1 MSMLATTT
9 TQFSMVH
16 IGGTAAA
23 VGVLSIPLAY
33 WLLRPRSLL
42 NIGGPCLVAA
52 LATFGERLC
61 ANMTQLNNDG
71 VPSLS
76 ANDLL
81 APALTFIL
89 LSIYADLF
97 PPADPV
103 RFGRFRAG
111 VTGVALAI
119 NVFTI

>member
-1 MSMLATTT
+1 MLAATI
-9 TQFSMVH
+9 TQFSTAH
-16 IGGTAAA
+16 IGGTAAL
-23 VGVLSIPLAY
+23 VGVLSLPLAY
-33 WLLRPRSLL
+33 WLLRPRTPI
-42 NIGGPCLVAA
+42 NVTAPCVVVA

-81 APALTFIL
+81 APALTYIL

-97 PPADPV
+97 PPEDPL
-103 RFGRFRAG
+103 RFGRFRAAA
-111 VTGVALAI
+111 TGVALAV
-119 NVFTI
+119 NVLTI

>member
-1 MSMLATTT
+1 VQAT
-9 TQFSMVH
+9 TQFSTAH
-16 IGGTAAA
+16 IAATAATI
-23 VGVLSIPLAY
+23 GVLAIPAAY
-33 WLLRPRSLL
+33 WLLRPRSPVS
-42 NIGGPCLVAA
+42 ITAVCLVAA

-81 APALTFIL
+81 APALTYIV

-97 PPADPV
+97 PPPDPA
-103 RFGRFRAG
+103 RFAKLRALI
-111 VTGVALAI
+111 TGIALAV
-119 NVFTI
+119 NVLTI